1 MEKDFTD
8 EDELFNAVAK
18 ILEDE
23 KLTLQE
29 TRDNQSDNTSDSM
42 ANMFTSAKKPSKIS
56 IQDILTDSK

>member
-42 ANMFTSAKKPSKIS
+42 ANMFTSARKPSKIS